1 MSCFGVTT
9 ELMGT
14 AVNANGLLNYRW
26 TLDSPN
32 ELQPVVERFMDG
44 GEKNEIR
51 QS

>member
-14 AVNANGLLNYRW
+14 AVDANGLLNDRW
-26 TLDSPN
+26 ILGSPN